1 MKKKEFTVNGATI
14 QVLQVGDSLDF
25 SMQLK
30 SPRLFHC
37 TTYKGKIDDVTEED
51 AIDIWNRYHLEVIQ
65 KDIAWREKM
74 EIRSKRRKSWRKRK
88 ESSSENSE
96 QLIREIRP

>member
-1 MKKKEFTVNGATI
+1 MKRKEFIVNGATI
-14 QVLQVGDSLDF
+14 LVLQVDRWLVF

-30 SPRLFHC
+30 SQRLFHC
-37 TTYKGKIDDVTEED
+37 TTYKGKIGDVTEED
-51 AIDIWNRYHLEVIQ
+51 AIEIWNQYHVEINQ
-65 KDIAWREKM
+65 KDEAWRERMKK
-74 EIRSKRRKSWRKRK
+74 RSKRRKSWRKRK